1 MATIIKQRRDTEANW
16 LLENP
21 VIPDGQLCLD
31 TTNNIIRVGD
41 GVTNYANI
49 PTIAKHSTGAI
60 ASGSIDVVLSGDI
73 HTALAGY
80 SPGTHTHSEYALV
93 SHGIHVPT
101 LTAAGDILTVKDE
114 SGTLVGSWE
123 TPSSSSSSYELPIA
137 TASALG
143 GIKVGANLNIDAAT
157 GILSA
162 SSSGSGGSST
172 LEGLTDTDTT
182 GVTNHSILKYNS
194 NTSKWEIGTGIYTP
208 GTNIAISAA
217 GVISSTDTKHPTGV
231 IAENSTDVVL
241 SGDIYTKFLT
251 KAETGH
257 GHHVPTFVVADM
269 GKVLG
274 VDSSTGELVWV
285 DRIINQLTVGP
296 IASGSTDVVSSGTL
310 FTALAEFSGTT
321 KGLVPTSTTSDV
333 TQFLRADGSW
343 VVPTDTITTQ
353 RAISS
358 TPTDGATETSISS
371 DWAFDNVKTAVPEN
385 AVFTDTGGSIATLT
399 DVNLSTA
406 PTSGQVL
413 KWSDTNSE
421 WTPADDVSGTGEGSG
436 TPGGS
441 DTQVQ
446 YNNNGSFGGASGL
459 TYNNSNGQ
467 VTCNTATGDSLVIGN
482 STAQTTGTSSLIF
495 SNKDATAFRPIVRL
509 EGSHTDNGGNGEF
522 TVKTYYSGTPHLGL
536 KVDKSSDVY
545 FYDSSAVGKFHWS
558 ASNEKLSIDGEI
570 ATTSKITSSEFSST
584 ATGVPTITAAS
595 NLILD
600 AVGAV
605 VIEKSPLRLG
615 NYTLTELPTG
625 TKGDIVYNSTTNKL
639 IFWDGTEWTDIG
651 TGSSSGGTSGIDW
664 TIDQGNVNIHAN
676 NYEDTDTQVIVNDTL
691 ISTSTTEALSANQG
705 TVLDG
710 RIDNH
715 GIHVPSTVGSVGKV
729 LAVGST
735 GNLEWNNP
743 DGSEANDLIVSTSI
757 CYILVMGQS
766 NVGAFGDPSYTYTPT
781 TGNIGKVHKWSLNET
796 WVECPAQV
804 SITDNTWGLGDPAT
818 ETTVAGGD
826 RIPTDV
832 DYVQRAYSG
841 VTVEEYNNGYA
852 IGIDSYTYPSSGV
865 LETTWAAGYGDIGK
879 PLGGGS
885 GGSYLAELGDNI
897 INSTGYDEVRF
908 VNISVGGSSITQWS
922 PDSTIPFPISATSS
936 QISVQDDFNYSA
948 SRLLWERVEYAKNL
962 ATTQNFNY
970 NYIFWCQGEADNRG
984 VNADEGFWP
993 TQPTDPYSSMT
1004 KFEYY
1009 PLLKS
1014 IYHELENIG
1023 VYGSDTSFVLARTSF
1038 VPKNADYPL
1047 GGYDKNIIQGTMVAF
1062 SIFNSLAYQNAYA
1075 EGGFDA
1081 TALLYAKTDFH
1092 KRMLIGPNLD
1102 LDYQDVR
1109 LTDSHHLNSVGMSQ
1123 IANEWSDIIVNRLY
1137 QTEEREYKK
1146 VLSKYLLPSLE
1157 RAFLLLGSDNT
1168 ELINEDNPIMGIVD
1182 YLSADIGTINNWGGV
1197 HYRADMQWP
1206 RIQEHYYNNPRSF
1219 ANASTLEIEGN
1230 PTGGPGE
1237 TLTANVGP
1245 YNRFVDY
1252 LNTNMSF
1259 TWPSTDPSHEGNF
1272 SGAVN
1277 DFELDIRWHYIT
1289 KFIIHPISLESMATS
1304 EYDFYR
1310 NLGIVQ
1316 STRHDNRAA
1325 DAQRLWFDAINR
1337 QEHEISFG
1345 DHILNKHLG
1354 YSHDNEYVD
1363 GVSLSG
1369 STLTLTRTGTLAN
1382 LSADLSSLSG
1392 GTGPGGG
1399 ATSIDGL
1406 SDAYYNVTTMSLG
1419 LGEQALGLED
1429 TSGSGLFNT
1438 AIGKSSLSSLT
1449 VGEHNTALGRASA
1462 LGMTTGSRNVAVGT
1476 FSLFTNSIGDYNIAV
1491 GDGALLANTIG
1502 NKNIGIGKDAG
1513 NAITIGSNNTII
1525 GDYAGSE
1532 TLSNTLVIAT
1542 GTTERLKVDDNGLS
1556 INGTPFTGGSNGG
1569 ASSINE
1575 LSDGKSVGGSVGL
1588 GPYAL
1593 SNDNG
1598 TDNNNVAVGAGGS
1611 LGSCSTGYRNVAIGY
1626 GSLWAN
1632 NYGFEN
1638 TAIGAESL
1646 NSVTTTLGNSLE
1658 GRRNIGI
1665 GYNAGNAIT
1674 TGSSNTIIGSLPGS
1688 TVLTDTVLIGAHSTE
1703 RLKVNSEGLYIN
1715 ELLSILTDSATDKVS
1730 TVNLTLTDCFIEGE
1744 LSSITTGIPT
1754 ISSVSNLILSAAS
1767 AVVIEKSPLRLGN
1780 YSAIELP
1787 LGTKGDIVYNS
1798 TTNSLVFWD
1807 GAAWTS
1813 VGTGSSSGGGA
1824 SAIDDLTDGY
1834 YNATSVSLGLGT
1846 GSLANETGD
1855 ADRFNV
1861 AVGVNALANN
1871 DTGYQNTAIGKDALF
1886 TNTEG
1891 AYSTAVGAGALY
1903 SNETGY
1909 SNNTAV
1915 GVNALYDNTTGYS
1928 HVAVGLSAL
1937 RNNTVG
1943 HFNVAVGVNALT
1955 SNEAGSYNTAI
1966 GTRALF
1972 NNMVGDHNGANT
1984 ATGYES
1990 LYYNEIGSNNTAHGW
2005 QSLRHTTA
2013 NYNTAIGSDSQRF
2026 CIEGGANT
2034 AAGYMAL
2041 HWNTEGDYNIG
2052 IGYKAG
2058 MNIRGSN
2065 NTIIGWYEGADDVGD
2080 PTSFTS
2086 NTVVITA
2093 GTAERLKIDSDTVV
2107 ITAGTTERLKVD
2119 ANNLYINGQVFAGG
2133 SAANLDWTI
2142 DQGITNIHSG
2152 NYTDWAQDQSATAV
2166 IHASNYTNT
2175 EYSQATSGT
2184 FGLVKIGFTLDG
2196 EGRNYPVELSS
2207 GKMYVN
2213 VPWVEGSSGGGSGT
2227 PGGSNTQVQFNS
2239 NGSFGG
2245 DAGLTYNSSSTALS
2259 AGEIHTNKILSSG
2272 TGIPTITSA
2281 TNIVLYPTAT
2291 VVIQD
2296 APLRFGNFVTTALPA
2311 GTSGDTAYDS
2321 TKGNLVFHNGT
2332 GWVDVGTG
2340 SSSGGSGSDNYVSGV
2355 SLSGST
2361 LTLTRTGTLGNLTAD
2376 LSSLSGSG
2384 SGATSIGE
2392 LSDGYYHASSKSL
2405 GLGVGALANHSPDG
2419 QIGYNTA
2426 VGHNALNANI
2436 GGSGNTAL
2444 GTEALSNNTIG
2455 ISNTAIGFSSLPNNL
2470 TGKGNTAIGRQTMT
2484 DHDIGEFN
2492 VAIGA
2497 GCLGKQVGV
2506 TAEDGTASNNIAI
2519 GVSAMYDNRIGGDN
2533 TAVGRRALA
2542 YSYGNYNVGIGSS
2555 AGKKMCGSNNTI
2567 IGSYEGTDDITDP
2580 TSFTSDTVVIAAGTT
2595 ERLKVDADN
2604 LYINGA
2610 IFSGGGG
2617 GVDWAVDQ
2625 SATAT
2630 VIHANNY
2637 TDNNTTYST
2646 ATSST
2651 FGLVKIGYAGS
2662 GKNYP
2667 VLLSAGKMYVNVP
2680 WTDVSTS
2687 NFVSK
2692 TGNSTIT
2699 GILTANDFVL
2709 SSDRRLKTNIKTLN
2723 TDSVPLLKVINPVTF
2738 NDGDIGFIA
2747 QDFEDSVPE
2756 LVHTTDE
2763 GYLALKYS
2771 KITALLWKQNQE
2783 LLKRIEILENK

>member
-1 MATIIKQRRDTEANW
+1 MATIIKQRRDTAANW

-49 PTIAKHSTGAI
+49 PTIAKHSTGPI

-73 HTALAGY
+73 YTALDGY
-80 SPGTHTHSEYALV
+80 SPDTHTHSEYALV

-101 LTAAGDILTVKDE
+101 LTVAGDILTVKNE

-123 TPSSSSSSYELPIA
+123 TPSSSSSYELPIA

-143 GIKVGANLNIDAAT
+143 GIKVGANLNIDATT
-157 GILSA
+157 GVLSA
-162 SSSGSGGSST
+162 TSSGSGGSST

-194 NTSKWEIGTGIYTP
+194 TTSKWEIGTGIYTA
-208 GTNIAISAA
+208 GTNIAISAE

-257 GHHVPTFVVADM
+257 GIHVPTFGTVDM

-274 VDSSTGELVWV
+274 VDPSTGQLVWV
-285 DRIINQLTVGP
+285 DPITNQLTVGP

-321 KGLVPTSTTSDV
+321 KGLVPALSTANSTK
-333 TQFLRADGSW
+333 FLRADGTW
-343 VVPTDTITTQ
+343 VVPADTITTQ

-371 DWAFDNVKTAVPEN
+371 DWAFDNVKTAVPLN
-385 AVFTDTGGSIATLT
+385 AVFTDTGGAIATLT
-399 DVNLSTA
+399 DVNLTTA

-413 KWSDTNSE
+413 KWSDTDSK
-421 WTPADDVSGTGEGSG
+421 WAPADDIGGGGSGSG
-436 TPGGS
+436 TPGGDDS
-441 DTQVQ
+441 QVQ
-446 YNNNGSFGGASGL
+446 YNHFGTFGGNDAFVYIRNANQL
-459 TYNNSNGQ
+459 VLNSDG
-467 VTCNTATGDSLVIGN
+467 GDSLVIGN
-482 STAQTTGTSSLIF
+482 QTVNASGGTSAIIF
-495 SNKDATAFRPIVRL
+495 KNRNSGVFMPIVRL
-509 EGSHTDNGGNGEF
+509 EGSHTDNVGSGEF
-522 TVKTYYSGTPHLGL
+522 AVKTYSSGTPHLGL

-545 FYDSSAVGKFHWS
+545 FYNSSAVGKFHWS
-558 ASNEKLSIDGEI
+558 AANEKLSIDGEI
-570 ATTSKITSSEFSST
+570 ATTSKITT
-584 ATGVPTITAAS
+584 PVIDITTTGIPTITAAS

-600 AVGAV
+600 AAGAV
-605 VIEKSPLRLG
+605 VIENSPLRLS
-615 NYTLTELPTG
+615 NYTLIELPTG

-639 IFWDGTEWTDIG
+639 VFWDGTEWTDVG
-651 TGSSSGGTSGIDW
+651 TGSSGGGTSGIDW
-664 TIDQGNVNIHAN
+664 TVDQGNVNIHAN
-676 NYEDTDTQVIVNDTL
+676 NYEDTNTQVIVNDTL
-691 ISTSTTEALSANQG
+691 ISTSITEALSANQG

-710 RIDNH
+710 RIDDH
-715 GIHVPSTVGSVGKV
+715 GLHVPSTTGSVGKV

-766 NVGAFGDPSYTYTPT
+766 NVAAFGDPSYTYTPT
-781 TGNIGKVHKWSLNET
+781 TGNIGKVHKWSLNES

-804 SITDNTWGLGDPAT
+804 SITDNTWGLGNPAT
-818 ETTVAGGD
+818 ETTVAGGS

-841 VTVEEYNNGYA
+841 VTVEEYNNGYS
-852 IGIDSYTYPSSGV
+852 IGIDPYTYPSSGV
-865 LETTWAAGYGDIGK
+865 LETTWAAGYSDAGA

-922 PDSTIPFPISATSS
+922 PDSTIPFPISATSP
-936 QISVQDDFNYSA
+936 QNHVQDDFNYST

-984 VNADEGFWP
+984 VNADNDFWP
-993 TQPTDPYSSMT
+993 TQPEDPYSSMT

-1009 PLLKS
+1009 PLLAS
-1014 IYHELENIG
+1014 IYRELENIG
-1023 VYGSDTSFVLARTSF
+1023 VYGPDTSFVLARTSF
-1038 VPKNADYPL
+1038 VPKNTVYPL
-1047 GGYDKNIIQGTMVAF
+1047 AGYDKNIIKGTMVAF
-1062 SIFNSLAYQNAYA
+1062 SIFNSLAYKNAYQ
-1075 EGGFDA
+1075 EGGFDQQ
-1081 TALLYAKTDFH
+1081 ALLYAKTDFH

-1109 LTDSHHLNSVGMSQ
+1109 LTDSAHLNSVGMSQ

-1197 HYRADMQWP
+1197 HYRADIQWP
-1206 RIQEHYYNNPRSF
+1206 RIQEHYYDNPRSF
-1219 ANASTLEIEGN
+1219 ANASTLEIEGS
-1230 PTGGPGE
+1230 PTGGIGE
-1237 TLTANVGP
+1237 PLSPNVGP
-1245 YNRFVDY
+1245 WNRFKDY
-1252 LNTNMSF
+1252 LTTNTSF

-1289 KFIIHPISLESMATS
+1289 KFIIHPISLEGMATS
-1304 EYDFYR
+1304 ENDFYR
-1310 NLGIVQ
+1310 DLGIVQ
-1316 STRHDNRAA
+1316 SSRHDNRAA
-1325 DAQRLWFDAINR
+1325 EAQRLWSDAVNR

-1363 GVSLSG
+1363 GVTLSG
-1369 STLTLTRTGTLAN
+1369 TTLTLARTGTLAD
-1382 LSADLSSLSG
+1382 LTADLSSLSG

-1399 ATSIDGL
+1399 ATSIDEL
-1406 SDAYYNVTTMSLG
+1406 SDAYYNASTHSLG
-1419 LGEQALGLED
+1419 LGDQALHTEEQQEVA
-1429 TSGSGLFNT
+1429 LFNT
-1438 AIGKSSLSSLT
+1438 AVGMSSLQSLT
-1449 VGEHNTALGRASA
+1449 VGELNTAIGRASA
-1462 LGMTTGSRNVAVGT
+1462 MGMTIGVRNVAVGAH
-1476 FSLFTNSIGDYNIAV
+1476 SLLSTTNGSDNTAIGEKALLSNSIGND
-1491 GDGALLANTIG
+1491 
-1502 NKNIGIGKDAG
+1502 NIGIGGSAG
-1513 NAITIGSNNTII
+1513 KNLVNGSNNTII
-1525 GDYAGSE
+1525 GKLLGTSSLNDTVLIGAG
-1532 TLSNTLVIAT
+1532 A
-1542 GTTERLKVDDNGLS
+1542 TERIKVDDTGLY
-1556 INGTPFTGGSNGG
+1556 INGALFTGGTGGG

-1588 GPYAL
+1588 GPSAL
-1593 SNDNG
+1593 SNDDG
-1598 TDNNNVAVGAGGS
+1598 TANNNVAVGAGGA
-1611 LGSCSTGYRNVAIGY
+1611 LGSCTTGYRNVAIGY

-1646 NSVTTTLGNSLE
+1646 NSVTTTSGNSAE

-1665 GYNAGNAIT
+1665 GYNAGTAIT
-1674 TGSSNTIIGSLPGS
+1674 TGSNNTIIGSLPGS

-1754 ISSVSNLILSAAS
+1754 ITSVSNLILSAAS

-1780 YSAIELP
+1780 YSTIELP
-1787 LGTKGDIVYNS
+1787 TGTKGDIVYNS
-1798 TTNSLVFWD
+1798 STNKLIFWD
-1807 GAAWTS
+1807 GTAWTDI
-1813 VGTGSSSGGGA
+1813 GTGSSGPGGGA
-1824 SAIDDLTDGY
+1824 SAINDLTDGY

-1846 GSLANETGD
+1846 GSLANETGNS
-1855 ADRFNV
+1855 DRFNT

-1886 TNTEG
+1886 TNTTG
-1891 AYSTAVGAGALY
+1891 AYSTAVGIGALY
-1903 SNETGY
+1903 SNESGY

-1928 HVAVGLSAL
+1928 HVAIGLSAL
-1937 RNNTVG
+1937 RNNTIG
-1943 HFNVAVGVNALT
+1943 HYNVAVGVQALEA
-1955 SNEAGSYNTAI
+1955 NEAGSNNTAI

-1972 NNMVGDHNGANT
+1972 NNVVGDHNGANT

-1990 LYYNEIGSNNTAHGW
+1990 LYTNEIGSNNTAHGW
-2005 QSLRHTTA
+2005 QSLRYTTA
-2013 NYNTAIGSDSQRF
+2013 NYNTAIGSDSQKF
-2026 CIEGGANT
+2026 CIGGGSNT
-2034 AAGYMAL
+2034 AAGYQAL
-2041 HWNTEGDYNIG
+2041 FSNTEGDYNIG

-2058 MNIRGSN
+2058 KNIRGSN
-2065 NTIIGWYEGADDVGD
+2065 NTIIGWYEGMDDVGD
-2080 PTSFTS
+2080 PTTFT
-2086 NTVVITA
+2086 
-2093 GTAERLKIDSDTVV
+2093 SDTVV
-2107 ITAGTTERLKVD
+2107 ITAGTTERLKID
-2119 ANNLYINGQVFAGG
+2119 ANNLYINGQVFTSGY
-2133 SAANLDWTI
+2133 AANLDWTI

-2152 NYTDWAQDQSATAV
+2152 NYTDWTQDQSSGV
-2166 IHASNYTNT
+2166 GDIHANNYNNTNT
-2175 EYSQATSGT
+2175 TYAQATSGNL
-2184 FGLVKIGFTLDG
+2184 GLVKIGYTLDG
-2196 EGRNYPVELSS
+2196 IGRNYPVELSF

-2227 PGGSNTQVQFNS
+2227 PGGSDTQVQFNS
-2239 NGSFGG
+2239 NGSFEG
-2245 DAGLTYNSSSTALS
+2245 DAGLTYNYSSTALS
-2259 AGEIHTNKILSSG
+2259 AGEIHTNKILSTG

-2281 TNIVLYPTAT
+2281 TNIVLYPTAA

-2340 SSSGGSGSDNYVSGV
+2340 SGGNGSDNYIESVSQNGTDITLKFKDT
-2355 SLSGST
+2355 SFADLTLDLST
-2361 LTLTRTGTLGNLTAD
+2361 LGANSYVDSATFDNSSRDLTISRNDGLDDIEVNIPAGG
-2376 LSSLSGSG
+2376 GSID
-2384 SGATSIGE
+2384 A
-2392 LSDGYYHASSKSL
+2392 LSDGYYNATSL
-2405 GLGVGALANHSPDG
+2405 SVGLGTGALGSESTTMVRSNVAVGYAALISTSSGTKNIG
-2419 QIGYNTA
+2419 IGYGAGMAITT
-2426 VGHNALNANI
+2426 
-2436 GGSGNTAL
+2436 GN
-2444 GTEALSNNTIG
+2444 NNTVIG
-2455 ISNTAIGFSSLPNNL
+2455 HLAGSSLL
-2470 TGKGNTAIGRQTMT
+2470 ADT
-2484 DHDIGEFN
+2484 
-2492 VAIGA
+2492 VLIGA
-2497 GCLGKQVGV
+2497 G
-2506 TAEDGTASNNIAI
+2506 E
-2519 GVSAMYDNRIGGDN
+2519 
-2533 TAVGRRALA
+2533 
-2542 YSYGNYNVGIGSS
+2542 
-2555 AGKKMCGSNNTI
+2555 
-2567 IGSYEGTDDITDP
+2567 
-2580 TSFTSDTVVIAAGTT
+2580 T
-2595 ERLKVDADN
+2595 ERIKVDSN
-2604 LYINGA
+2604 GLYINGT
-2610 IFSGGGG
+2610 IFSGGG
-2617 GVDWAVDQ
+2617 VDWTIDQ
-2625 SATAT
+2625 SATA
-2630 VIHANNY
+2630 VIHASNY
-2637 TDNNTTYST
+2637 TNTTYST
-2646 ATSST
+2646 ATSGT
-2651 FGLVKIGYAGS
+2651 LGLVKIGYTLNATGR
-2662 GKNYP
+2662 NYP
-2667 VLLSAGKMYVNVP
+2667 VQLSSGKMYVNVP

-2699 GILTANDFVL
+2699 GILTATDFVL
-2709 SSDRRLKTNIKTLN
+2709 SSDRRLKTNIKTLE